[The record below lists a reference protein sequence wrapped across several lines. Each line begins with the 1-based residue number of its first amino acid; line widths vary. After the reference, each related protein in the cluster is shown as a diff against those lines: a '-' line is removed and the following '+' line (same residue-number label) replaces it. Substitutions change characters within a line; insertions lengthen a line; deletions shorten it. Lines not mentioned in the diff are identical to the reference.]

1 MADYQSFDNPSSQ
14 ADSDPPLD
22 FSLAPLTPPRLTLS
36 RLATGGQFHLALLN
50 PSSKPLEVQ
59 LSGFD
64 QTGQC
69 RIDFPTLAGAASQE
83 LRLPPGRTVLPIL
96 VTPPPRRWVG
106 FSKRVYHLTIV
117 ARPRG
122 AGQAARLSRGHIHSP
137 PLLGPTALT
146 VLTLC
151 LLIMAGLW
159 LAYRPAPLSPSPI
172 SIEFITVTPPPP
184 AEAQTTPAGEPPAV
198 SEPPPGPTIPYEQI
212 FREVA
217 AQHNLDWQM
226 LALLAYSESRFDPY
240 AVGMHQ
246 DMGLMQIIPATWN
259 EWAPQVGVSDPF
271 DPYSNVRVGAAYLAF
286 LRDYFAAR
294 GYHDEYWMLVAYNW
308 GPYNLELFLED
319 NGHWTEVPHISRT
332 YALEI
337 LQTNPEASF
346 SWVDLEAAL
355 AVKTVS
361 QQ

>member
-1 MADYQSFDNPSSQ
+1 MADHQSFDNPLSQ
-14 ADSDPPLD
+14 ADSDPLLD

-36 RLATGGQFHLALLN
+36 RLATGGQFHLAILN
-50 PSSKPLEVQ
+50 PASKPLEVQ

-69 RIDFPTLAGAASQE
+69 RFHFPTMVGEESLE
-83 LRLPPGRTVLPIL
+83 LRLPPGRTVLPIW

-117 ARPRG
+117 ARPRR
-122 AGQAARLSRGHIHSP
+122 AGQAARLSRGRLHSP

-151 LLIMAGLW
+151 LLIVAGLW
-159 LAYRPAPLSPSPI
+159 LVYRPAPLSPFPI
-172 SIEFITVTPPPP
+172 SIEFATVTPAPLS
-184 AEAQTTPAGEPPAV
+184 EPPAV
-198 SEPPPGPTIPYEQI
+198 SEAPPRPQIPYEQI

-240 AVGMHQ
+240 AVGAHQ

-271 DPYSNVRVGAAYLAF
+271 DPHSNVRVGAAYLAF
-286 LRDYFAAR
+286 LRDYFAER
-294 GYHDEYWMLVAYNW
+294 GYPDDYWMLVAYNW
-308 GPYNLELFLED
+308 GPYNLELFLAD
-319 NGHWTEVPHISRT
+319 NGRWTEVPHISRQ

-337 LQTNPEASF
+337 LQANPEASITWNEVEL
-346 SWVDLEAAL
+346 SL
-355 AVKTVS
+355 AERAVVK
-361 QQ
+361 

>member
-1 MADYQSFDNPSSQ
+1 MADYHSFDNPSSQ
-14 ADSDPPLD
+14 TDSDPPLN
-22 FSLAPLTPPRLTLS
+22 FSFAPLTPPRLTLS
-36 RLATGGQFHLALLN
+36 RLATGGQFHLAILN
-50 PSSKPLEVQ
+50 PASKPLEVQ

-69 RIDFPTLAGAASQE
+69 RIDFPTLAGAASPE
-83 LRLPPGRTVLPIL
+83 LRLPPGRTVLPIR
-96 VTPPPRRWVG
+96 VTPPPRRLFG
-106 FSKRVYHLTIV
+106 FGKQIYHLTVV
-117 ARPRG
+117 ARPSGNR
-122 AGQAARLSRGHIHSP
+122 QAARLSRGHIHSP

-151 LLIMAGLW
+151 LLIVAGLW
-159 LAYRPAPLSPSPI
+159 LVYRPTLPAPSPV
-172 SIEFITVTPPPP
+172 SIEFVTVTPPPP
-184 AEAQTTPAGEPPAV
+184 AEAQNRPASEPPAV

-240 AVGMHQ
+240 AVGAHQ

-259 EWAPQVGVSDPF
+259 EWAPRVGVSDPF
-271 DPYSNVRVGAAYLAF
+271 DPDSNVRVGAAYMAF

-294 GYHDEYWMLVAYNW
+294 GYDDDYWMLVAYNW
-308 GPYNLELFLED
+308 GPYNLELFLEN
-319 NGHWTEVPHISRT
+319 NGHWREVPHLSRN

-337 LQTNPEASF
+337 LQASPEARF
-346 SWVDLEAAL
+346 SWADLEAHFA
-355 AVKTVS
+355 AATIS
-361 QQ
+361 Q